1 MFILNRSNDCFRWW
15 DELMVKKIEFIAEIG
30 INHNGSL
37 DLAKK
42 HIEKA
47 KEAGADIAKFQ
58 TYFTESRTKKGSPI
72 FEILKKCELKPED
85 FNELKVFC
93 NELDIEFCSTPFC
106 IKSAKVLYDL
116 NCPTLKVASFHLS
129 NLELIDDLIYNSNA
143 KRLLISTGVSSISEI
158 ISVNQIYDQCNKINK
173 PELIFLHCISK
184 YPILKEND
192 NHLENIKFISR
203 ITGKKVGFSDHS
215 IGYNAAIIA
224 TALGAEVIEKH
235 FTIDNKIEG
244 ADHSM
249 SANPKMFKKLV
260 NQCRLTLDYLGN
272 QRGNN
277 PFDCEKEIVQYR
289 VSSEK

>member
-1 MFILNRSNDCFRWW
+1 
-15 DELMVKKIEFIAEIG
+15 MVKKIEFIAEIG

-47 KEAGADIAKFQ
+47 KESGADIAKFQ

-72 FEILKKCELKPED
+72 YEILKKCELKPED

-106 IKSAKVLYDL
+106 LESAKVLYDL

-129 NLELIDDLIYNSNA
+129 NLRLIDDLINNSNS

-158 ISVNQIYDQCNKINK
+158 ISVNKLYDECDKINK
-173 PELIFLHCISK
+173 PELVFMHCISK
-184 YPILKEND
+184 YPINNEKD
-192 NHLENIKFISR
+192 NHLENVKFISS

-224 TALGAEVIEKH
+224 TALGAKVIEKH
-235 FTIDNKIEG
+235 FTIDNNIEG
-244 ADHSM
+244 ADHLM
-249 SANPKMFKKLV
+249 SANPKIFRELV
-260 NQCRLTLDYLGN
+260 TQCRLTIDYLGN
-272 QRGNN
+272 QRENK
-277 PFDCEKEIVQYR
+277 PFDCEKEIIQYR
-289 VSSEK
+289 VSSKK

>member
-1 MFILNRSNDCFRWW
+1 
-15 DELMVKKIEFIAEIG
+15 MVKKIEFIAEIG

-129 NLELIDDLIYNSNA
+129 NLELIDDLIHNSNA

-184 YPILKEND
+184 YPILNEND

-235 FTIDNKIEG
+235 FTIDNNIEG

-249 SANPKMFKKLV
+249 SANPKMFKELV

-277 PFDCEKEIVQYR
+277 PFDCEKEIIQYR

>member
-1 MFILNRSNDCFRWW
+1 MFILNRPNNCFRWW
-15 DELMVKKIEFIAEIG
+15 DERMVKKIEFIAEIG

-47 KEAGADIAKFQ
+47 KEAGADVAKFQ

-72 FEILKKCELKPED
+72 FEILKKCELRPED

-93 NELDIEFCSTPFC
+93 NELDIQFCSTPFC
-106 IKSAKVLYDL
+106 LKSAKVLYDL
-116 NCPTLKVASFHLS
+116 NCPTLKIASFHLS
-129 NLELIDDLIYNSNA
+129 NLGLIDDLINNSNA

-158 ISVNQIYDQCNKINK
+158 ISVNQIYDQCNKIDK

-184 YPILKEND
+184 YPILNEND

-235 FTIDNKIEG
+235 FTIDNNIEG

-249 SANPKMFKKLV
+249 SANPKIFKKLV

-277 PFDCEKEIVQYR
+277 PFDCEKEIIQYR

>member
-1 MFILNRSNDCFRWW
+1 
-15 DELMVKKIEFIAEIG
+15 MVKKIEFIAEIG

-47 KEAGADIAKFQ
+47 KEAGADVAKFQ

-72 FEILKKCELKPED
+72 FEILKKCELRPED

-93 NELDIEFCSTPFC
+93 NELDIQFCSTPFC
-106 IKSAKVLYDL
+106 LKSAKVLYDL
-116 NCPTLKVASFHLS
+116 NCPTLKIASFHLS
-129 NLELIDDLIYNSNA
+129 NLGLIDDLINNSNA

-158 ISVNQIYDQCNKINK
+158 ISVNQIYDQCNKIDK

-235 FTIDNKIEG
+235 FTIDNNIEG

-249 SANPKMFKKLV
+249 SANPKIFKKLV

-277 PFDCEKEIVQYR
+277 PFDCEKEIIQYR